1 MRHSIHKVVIGSV
14 AAAALVI
21 VSAARL
27 SAAGGEIRHVPRDY
41 PTIQAA
47 VDASEEG
54 DTVLVAP
61 GVYSENVVISKS
73 GLRLV
78 GGDNVVLDGTSA
90 SNRGRGIHVNGTAA
104 APLTRIE
111 ITHFE
116 VRNFDRGIS
125 LFGATEVRVTHNYV
139 HDNTDSTPPL
149 VNGDTYGI
157 GLVQVSASEFSHNVV
172 SRNGWQGIF
181 IAVNS
186 PGNSVHHNRI
196 VENGTQIDV
205 LRQDGSGIQVL
216 ADSNQIQHNEILA
229 NNGRGVLMFRNTST
243 PLTGILV
250 AHNRVHH
257 NERAGIYASG
267 NVIGITVIH
276 NDARENN
283 PSGLGPCP
291 PCNML
296 DLSAGRNGGN
306 LWAFNHGTIN
316 GTDACA
322 P

>member
-1 MRHSIHKVVIGSV
+1 MRQSIHKALIGSFAV
-14 AAAALVI
+14 AALVF

-27 SAAGGEIRHVPRDY
+27 SGAGGEIRHVPRDY

-61 GVYSENVVISKS
+61 GVYSEGVVISTS

-78 GGDNVVLDGTSA
+78 GGENVVLDGTA
-90 SNRGRGIHVNGTAA
+90 AVNPGRGIHVNGTAA
-104 APLTRIE
+104 APLSGVE
-111 ITHFE
+111 ISHFE

-125 LFGATEVRVTHNYV
+125 LFWTTGARVTHNYV

-157 GLVQVSASEFSHNVV
+157 VLVRISTSEFSHNVV
-172 SRNGWQGIF
+172 SDNGGQGIF
-181 IAVNS
+181 VAPDS
-186 PGNSVHHNRI
+186 PGNTVHHNR
-196 VENGTQIDV
+196 VVGNGKQIECPCLDGTGILVQSDSTQV
-205 LRQDGSGIQVL
+205 H
-216 ADSNQIQHNEILA
+216 HNEILA
-229 NNGRGVLMFRNTST
+229 SNGRGVWLVLNRAA

-250 AHNRVHH
+250 AHNRVHD
-257 NERAGIYASG
+257 NQRAGVGITGNVSG
-267 NVIGITVIH
+267 NIIMH

-283 PSGLGPCP
+283 LAGPG
-291 PCNML
+291 CNL
-296 DLSAGRNGGN
+296 FDNSTGSNGGN
-306 LWAFNHGTIN
+306 IFAFNHGTYS

>member
-1 MRHSIHKVVIGSV
+1 MRQSIRNVVIGSI
-14 AAAALVI
+14 AAAVLVF
-21 VSAARL
+21 VSATRL
-27 SAAGGEIRHVPRDY
+27 SAAAGEVRHVPQDY

-47 VDASEEG
+47 VNASAEG

-73 GLRLV
+73 RLRLV
-78 GGDNVVLDGTSA
+78 GDDNVVLDGTGIP
-90 SNRGRGIHVNGTAA
+90 NHGRGIHVNGTAA
-104 APLTRIE
+104 APLTGVE
-111 ITHFE
+111 ITNFE
-116 VRNFDRGIS
+116 VRNFDRGVS
-125 LFGATEVRVTHNYV
+125 LFWTSGARVTHNYV

-172 SRNGWQGIF
+172 SRNGWQGIL
-181 IAVNS
+181 IGVGS
-186 PGNSVHHNRI
+186 PGNTVHHNRV

-205 LRQDGSGIQVL
+205 LRQDGTGITV
-216 ADSNQIQHNEILA
+216 ATSSNQIEHNEILA
-229 NNGRGVLMFRNTST
+229 NNGRGVLLNVNGT
-243 PLTGILV
+243 LI
-250 AHNRVHH
+250 AHNRIHD
-257 NERAGIYASG
+257 NQRAGISIMGNATG
-267 NVIGITVIH
+267 NVVIH

-291 PCNML
+291 PCNMI
-296 DLSAGRNGGN
+296 DLSTGRNGGN
-306 LWAFNHGTIN
+306 LWAFNHGTLN

>member
-1 MRHSIHKVVIGSV
+1 MRQSIHKVVIGSV
-14 AAAALVI
+14 VAGALVF
-21 VSAARL
+21 VSATRL

-41 PTIQAA
+41 PTIQTA

-78 GGDNVVLDGTSA
+78 GGDNVVLDGA
-90 SNRGRGIHVNGTAA
+90 AVANPGRGIHVNGTAA
-104 APLTRIE
+104 TPLTDVE
-111 ITHFE
+111 IRNFE
-116 VRNFDRGIS
+116 VRNFERGIS
-125 LFGATEVRVTHNYV
+125 VFWTTGARVTHNYV
-139 HDNTDSTPPL
+139 HHNTDRTLPL
-149 VNGDTYGI
+149 AQGEAYGI
-157 GLVQVSASEFSHNVV
+157 GLVRVSSSELSHNVV
-172 SRNGWQGIF
+172 SHNGWQGIF
-181 IAVNS
+181 IGTDN
-186 PGNSVHHNRI
+186 PGNTVHHNRV

-205 LRQDGSGIQVL
+205 LRQDGTGILVQS
-216 ADSNQIQHNEILA
+216 DSTQIQHNEILA
-229 NNGRGVLMFRNTST
+229 NNGRGIFVTLNRVA

-250 AHNRVHH
+250 AYNRVHD
-257 NERAGIYASG
+257 NQRAGVSIGG
-267 NVIGITVIH
+267 NATGNTVIH

-291 PCNML
+291 PCNL
-296 DLSAGRNGGN
+296 NDISTGRNGGN
-306 LWAFNHGTIN
+306 VWAFNHGTFN